1 MRTASAPA
9 RFTTRPSGQFVV
21 ALGFAGVFLAAMPTM
36 DLWTWRH
43 IRMDGVYNHDW
54 GRLLRIAGFAPTW
67 LVGAAV
73 LMLARSGQL
82 ARDGWRRVMMPGLA
96 LVASV
101 AAAGLLGELVKL
113 VVRRARPGPYDGAYA
128 FVPWDGHWSTGA
140 IGLPSTHAIVAFAA
154 AFALMRLSPRSGP
167 VWLLIGLG
175 CGLTRLLD
183 GAHFLSDIVAA
194 AVLAWATVAFL
205 WEALRPERVE
215 LS

>member
-1 MRTASAPA
+1 M
-9 RFTTRPSGQFVV
+9 TRPSGQFVV
-21 ALGFAGVFLAAMPTM
+21 ALLVTALFLAAMPTL

-43 IRMDGVYNHDW
+43 VRMDGVYNHDW

-82 ARDGWRRVMMPGLA
+82 ARDGWRRTMMPGLA

-140 IGLPSTHAIVAFAA
+140 IGLPSTHTIVAFAA
-154 AFALMRLSPRSGP
+154 AFALMRLSPRTGP
-167 VWLLIGLG
+167 VWLLVALG

-183 GAHFLSDIVAA
+183 GAHFLSDVAAA
-194 AVLAWATVAFL
+194 AVLAWVTVALL

-215 LS
+215 PS